1 MMIVWVV
8 MLHKKSIAATTEI
21 IKCNLKQCKESR
33 RVIVSYPPKSH
44 DAPIPL
50 SLSLSLSLCFYLFI
64 FGVIQYDNLL
74 LLLLLLVMK
83 GSMGD
88 VGKEEEEEEEEEE
101 MNRNPM
107 CDVRCWMG
115 ACY

>member
-21 IKCNLKQCKESR
+21 IKCNLKQYKESR

-44 DAPIPL
+44 DAPI

-74 LLLLLLVMK
+74 LLLLLLLLK

-88 VGKEEEEEEEEEE
+88 VGKEEEEEEEE
-101 MNRNPM
+101 N
-107 CDVRCWMG
+107 VL
-115 ACY
+115 